1 MPLGS
6 TSKKQQYSGTL
17 PMPCVD
23 LAGPCSQAASP
34 IQMAVPG
41 PVGSSSVGAS
51 EADLRPSPSQRALWE
66 DLPFGAS
73 PEGRH
78 THGSQLQGGDLGSFD
93 SPELC
98 VQGLWFLLT
107 TGDRDE
113 IKLARA
119 RAQGRTCV
127 RPQL

>member
-1 MPLGS
+1 
-6 TSKKQQYSGTL
+6 
-17 PMPCVD
+17 MPCLA

-41 PVGSSSVGAS
+41 PVGSSRVRAS
-51 EADLRPSPSQRALWE
+51 EAAFHPSSQRALWE

-78 THGSQLQGGDLGSFD
+78 THGSQLQGGDLVSLD
-93 SPELC
+93 SSQLC

-107 TGDRDE
+107 TGDRNE
-113 IKLARA
+113 RKFARVQ
-119 RAQGRTCV
+119 AQG
-127 RPQL
+127 